1 MNKCNVA
8 SIRVFGYKYA
18 LYREAYSYLSEI
30 TLAEQTEAPWAG
42 ENMSPFNLLQ
52 TKDSNVHVLLL
63 MPCPQAI
70 RHPKKTRRESPSDVE
85 IRVRYC
91 ETHTYNPAS

>member
-8 SIRVFGYKYA
+8 RIRVFGYKYA

-30 TLAEQTEAPWAG
+30 TPAEQTEAPWAG
-42 ENMSPFNLLQ
+42 ENISPFNVLQ

-63 MPCPQAI
+63 MPCSEAI
-70 RHPKKTRRESPSDVE
+70 RRPEKNREERPSDVE

-91 ETHTYNPAS
+91 ETHTHNPAS